1 MIFMVVPLEQGVHN
15 PQIMTRCPKGVEN
28 RYWVRTYSYNDIS
41 RLLLSSSRLHATAR
55 PHVQTSV
62 FFVNKLW
69 HLKSPMGSHSIGMLK
84 YFWIVK
90 SRIIENGSPTKRLA
104 FWVLWWAAY
113 MTTFLRAFV
122 WVKAEGEVVKSNQ
135 KVKAPYL
142 FSPPIELKHLEWCT
156 LEKKDNTISMERSFP
171 SIISHRCTFYIVE
184 QKEKALLYLSCTV
197 VQNCVFC
204 IRKTSITYCVRTI
217 LIV

>member
-1 MIFMVVPLEQGVHN
+1 MGHQ
-15 PQIMTRCPKGVEN
+15 PKGWLFEF
-28 RYWVRTYSYNDIS
+28 YDE
-41 RLLLSSSRLHATAR
+41 LLTWLL
-55 PHVQTSV
+55 
-62 FFVNKLW
+62 
-69 HLKSPMGSHSIGMLK
+69 
-84 YFWIVK
+84 
-90 SRIIENGSPTKRLA
+90 
-104 FWVLWWAAY
+104 
-113 MTTFLRAFV
+113 FLRAFV

-171 SIISHRCTFYIVE
+171 SIISHRCTFYVVK

-217 LIV
+217 LIVDITWGQEKMGTSLSTSWGWVYFQP